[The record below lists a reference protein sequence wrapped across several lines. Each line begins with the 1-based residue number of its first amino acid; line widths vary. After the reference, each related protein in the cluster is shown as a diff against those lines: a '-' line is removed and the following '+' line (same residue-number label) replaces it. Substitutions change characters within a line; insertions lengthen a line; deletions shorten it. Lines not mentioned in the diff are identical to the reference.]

1 MESMAQPKEIEGLIP
16 HDSSLIKIE
25 VSWAESICRLYI
37 RVAPTNAPESAI
49 RVIEFT
55 DLKEA
60 VIPHKNP
67 WGSSVSVNSATQTS
81 ELYSIEM
88 QSGDN
93 IEISAGGLR
102 VTYL

>member
-25 VSWAESICRLYI
+25 VSWAESICRLFI
-37 RVAPTNAPESAI
+37 RVALNKTPDSAI

-67 WGSSVSVNSATQTS
+67 WGSSVSVNSATQIS
-81 ELYSIEM
+81 ELYKIEM
-88 QSGDN
+88 QSGDT
-93 IEISAGGLR
+93 IAITAGGLR